1 MVRQGVPVAI
11 GRLRPDFIVKL
22 SGAIHVAREGGM
34 TDAGVFSAYRP
45 PAFGIGGFG
54 DKFNSLHSYGL
65 AADMTGIGGPPT
77 PLPPLLHN
85 TLDRGGRPLPFLPV
99 KPPAFNHT
107 PPGPH
112 TQRPTDPPP

>member
-45 PAFGIGGFG
+45 PAFGVGGFS

-65 AADMTGIGGPPT
+65 AADMTGIGGPRVPVAQ
-77 PLPPLLHN
+77 PLANLLPP
-85 TLDRGGRPLPFLPV
+85 GAV
-99 KPPAFNHT
+99 PPPPCAENT
-107 PPGPH
+107 PPS
-112 TQRPTDPPP
+112 